1 MMRNLLVVALATL
14 ALAGTSGAQAAAAPS
29 GQAKKA
35 PAPPP
40 AAPRPRIGYAGTPT
54 PPPAPA
60 PRPVLQPVYVY
71 TPDGYVVT
79 YGAPYEVLSDGSV
92 LVNFGYGNERVLRQC
107 APSASQTQ
115 VNQNGRDALG
125 RILDPPGIAALKA
138 GSRGQA
144 TGAQPPRD
152 AAACYRADQQGR
164 VEMVTERATGVRP

>member
-1 MMRNLLVVALATL
+1 MRNALVVAVALL
-14 ALAGTSGAQAAAAPS
+14 ALAGSSGAQAAAAA
-29 GQAKKA
+29 GQTK
-35 PAPPP
+35 APPP
-40 AAPRPRIGYAGTPT
+40 APAPRPRVGYAGTPT

-60 PRPVLQPVYVY
+60 PQPVMQPVYIY
-71 TPDGYVVT
+71 SPGGYVT

-107 APSASQTQ
+107 ARGGDQAQA
-115 VNQNGRDALG
+115 NQNGRDALG

-144 TGAQPPRD
+144 SGVEPPRN
-152 AAACYRADQQGR
+152 ASACYRADQQGR